1 MSNYLTFPLFFFY
14 KNRNIFCFCCLIISF
29 LFLFSSCKTYSFTG
43 ASVSPDL
50 KTIYIDNFINT
61 SQNGNTAITQ
71 NLTDKL
77 KNRFVA
83 QTPLKISELDP
94 DIEIKGQLTQYA
106 LSSQAPPGGAA
117 LASIS
122 RLTFTVS
129 VEFINNKNEAEN
141 WQQNFSR
148 FAEFPSDQN
157 LLSVENELIESINIQ
172 LVDDIFNR
180 AFANW

>member
-1 MSNYLTFPLFFFY
+1 MNFITATPYILKKQKLNKNYF
-14 KNRNIFCFCCLIISF
+14 FCFYLLLLCAS
-29 LFLFSSCKTYSFTG
+29 SSCKIYSFTG

-50 KTIYIDNFINT
+50 KTMYIENFVNT

-71 NLTDKL
+71 DLTDKL

-83 QTPLKISELDP
+83 QTPLKLSEIDP
-94 DIEIKGQLTQYA
+94 DIEIKGRLTAYT

-117 LASIS
+117 LASIN

-129 VEFINNKNEAEN
+129 VEFINNKNEGEN

-148 FAEFPSDQN
+148 FAEFSSELN
-157 LLSVENELIESINIQ
+157 LLTVENELIEIINNQI
-172 LVDDIFNR
+172 VDDIFNR